1 MSHGQQRKYNRRV
14 AAAKRAVEEKHGNFN
29 VYEKPTQIKRIFSIF
44 VPQKEI
50 NHNVKVITLKPVY
63 LV

>member
-14 AAAKRAVEEKHGNFN
+14 AAAKRTIEEKHGNFN
-29 VYEKPTQIKRIFSIF
+29 IHIKEEPYKRIFSICI
-44 VPQKEI
+44 PQKEI
-50 NHNVKVITLKPVY
+50 NHNVKVITLKPIY